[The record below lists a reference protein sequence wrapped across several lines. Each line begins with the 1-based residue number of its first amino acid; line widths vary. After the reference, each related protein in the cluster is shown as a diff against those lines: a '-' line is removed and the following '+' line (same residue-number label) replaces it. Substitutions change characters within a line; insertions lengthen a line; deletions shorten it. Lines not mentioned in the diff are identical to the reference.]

1 MRLPALSAGPPVR
14 RAGVELTSS
23 AVVPLPPH
31 ATVPGSA
38 NCLIKVSRTPSVLRR
53 VVKRTGVA
61 ARGRAGFVSLGDG
74 CGGGSQARAH
84 RTKSGVRQ
92 FGKQVLKL
100 GSSEAFFP
108 TKVFFLKRGGGKLL
122 RLRMRGLH
130 SLGVVS
136 AAQRGLSC
144 LKGWGR
150 SCRRVPN
157 AVLHLKF
164 QANLTV
170 IHRALTLYRCAL
182 Q

>member
-1 MRLPALSAGPPVR
+1 MDVVEAVRHVPTER
-14 RAGVELTSS
+14 RAVFVDS
-23 AVVPLPPH
+23 
-31 ATVPGSA
+31 GS
-38 NCLIKVSRTPSVLRR
+38 R
-53 VVKRTGVA
+53 
-61 ARGRAGFVSLGDG
+61 SL
-74 CGGGSQARAH
+74 
-84 RTKSGVRQ
+84 
-92 FGKQVLKL
+92 
-100 GSSEAFFP
+100 SSEAR
-108 TKVFFLKRGGGKLL
+108 KLSSLLKSIVFFLKRGGGKLL
-122 RLRMRGLH
+122 RLRERGLH

-164 QANLTV
+164 QASLTV